1 MEETLVNEPIV
12 DEILDEPVESEVVE
26 EVKEN
31 TDETIESDEFNPD
44 ELFDEEDGKEEI
56 SYNIAGY
63 DLSKYKDVL
72 DFENEENVKEFAE
85 HMQKYYDKGF
95 TQEQVEFLLEDK
107 LSDYEEKEPK
117 KPTQKEIKERLQNSL
132 TKEEIRNYKATT
144 NMIRDFVS
152 GTEFEGKL
160 KDIVQNPTLVKLFH
174 NVYKKSLGKTTNLG
188 SVTKRQEKQIAS
200 MSYDEARGELM
211 KVITQKGDKV
221 KTAKSLY
228 NQVSDKNTFSQLL
241 NTVGIKI

>member
-117 KPTQKEIKERLQNSL
+117 KPTQKENKREI
-132 TKEEIRNYKATT
+132 TKLSN
-144 NMIRDFVS
+144 
-152 GTEFEGKL
+152 
-160 KDIVQNPTLVKLFH
+160 
-174 NVYKKSLGKTTNLG
+174 
-188 SVTKRQEKQIAS
+188 
-200 MSYDEARGELM
+200 
-211 KVITQKGDKV
+211 
-221 KTAKSLY
+221 
-228 NQVSDKNTFSQLL
+228 
-241 NTVGIKI
+241 